1 MSDYETKSGIRVEI
15 KSLKGKSRSEAYV
28 YFQSIL
34 GDAEDVDEF
43 DGEVEWFE
51 YSGKFQPGQEYSYG
65 ETDDDRWFVD
75 MVASE
80 GKEIDGEGDL
90 YLSFEKLNSMVDEL
104 IEKFGIER
112 EDVMVFSYT
121 WYNGADEPRHVEPP
135 KSHA

>member
-15 KSLKGKSRSEAYV
+15 KSLKGKSRPEAYA

-43 DGEVEWFE
+43 DGKVEWFE
-51 YSGKFQPGQEYSYG
+51 YSGKFRPGDEYTYG

-121 WYNGADEPRHVEPP
+121 WYNGSDEPRYVEPP
-135 KSHA
+135 KQR